1 MLSLILRFVTPIAL
15 LLPWLATAPAHAA
28 HAPHSKPEVQVGILL
43 FDGVQIVDFAAPYEV
58 FGQAG
63 FGVSTVS
70 ADGKAVTTAMGLKV
84 TPDASFT
91 DAPHFDVLLV
101 PGGDVKHAERDPVL
115 LDFVRMRSGQAK
127 QVLSVCTGAS
137 ILAATGLLDG
147 LKATTFHSALK
158 PMAAA
163 YPRVTVVDDV
173 RWVDN
178 GKIVTS
184 AGLSSGIDA
193 ALHTVAK
200 LRDEEAARAVALHL
214 EYDWDPKGG
223 FVRARMAD
231 RYFPGL
237 RNVAWPQDMK
247 LKQLLS
253 IGDAERWRKRYQI
266 ASATPPDAL
275 LALMRDDLVAE
286 GWQPD
291 ATNGAHAWRK
301 PVKEGTARLTF
312 ATQSASDGTH
322 YALEAAL
329 LVE

>member
-1 MLSLILRFVTPIAL
+1 MAIHRFIRPLAL
-15 LLPWLATAPAHAA
+15 LLPWLAAAPVQAA
-28 HAPHSKPEVQVGILL
+28 HAPHSQPEIQVGILL

-70 ADGKAVTTAMGLKV
+70 AHGKAVTTAMGLKV
-84 TPDASFT
+84 TPDASFA
-91 DAPHFDVLLV
+91 DAPQFDVLLV
-101 PGGDVKHAERDPVL
+101 PGGDVGHAERDPVL
-115 LDFVRMRSGQAK
+115 LDFVRTRSGQAR
-127 QVLSVCTGAS
+127 QVLTVCTGAS

-147 LKATTFHSALK
+147 LKATTFHNALK

-163 YPRVTVVDDV
+163 YPKVTVVDDV
-173 RWVDN
+173 RWADN

-193 ALHTVAK
+193 ALHIVAK

-214 EYDWDPKGG
+214 EYDWDPEGG

-231 RYFPGL
+231 RHLPEL

-247 LKQLLS
+247 LQRLIS
-253 IGDAERWRKRYQI
+253 VGDAESWRKRYRI
-266 ASATPPDAL
+266 ATATPPDAL
-275 LALMRDDLVAE
+275 LALMHDDLVEE

-291 ATNGAHAWRK
+291 AAAGGHGWQKRID
-301 PVKEGTARLTF
+301 GRMGRLTF
-312 ATQSASDGTH
+312 ATRPASDGAGYT
-322 YALEAAL
+322 LEA
-329 LVE
+329 EIRIE